1 MLRAKNGGL
10 MSDLKLFDQEIQTY
24 IKPTTLP
31 IAIKLLTSEKL
42 IPEKARRP
50 KKDFQKRF
58 SICQTVG
65 MARRMGWTFAL
76 GKEDLSCPL
85 SQMSLG
91 FERELPFYKEGN
103 LCEAMYT
110 STKGAGAKMEVA
122 VPKFE
127 HGRYQSILIGP
138 VNRADYE
145 PDVILI
151 YGDSAQVMRLV
162 HAALWEEGGT
172 LTSSFMGRYDCAD
185 YTAGVL
191 HSGKCQVI
199 LPCNG
204 DRVFGF
210 VQDFEMAFAI
220 PYQETDK
227 IIKGL
232 QGTHKGG
239 VRYPI
244 PFFMNW
250 EATFP
255 PKYVQLEKLWKEG
268 KD

>member
-1 MLRAKNGGL
+1 
-10 MSDLKLFDQEIQTY
+10 MSNLKVFDQEIRTY

-31 IAIKLLTSEKL
+31 LAIKLLTSEKQ

-255 PKYVQLEKLWKEG
+255 PKYVQLEKLWREG

>member
-1 MLRAKNGGL
+1 MREVF
-10 MSDLKLFDQEIQTY
+10 MSDLKLFEKEIQTY

-31 IAIKLLTSEKL
+31 LAIKFLSSDKE
-42 IPEKARRP
+42 IPEKTKRP

-58 SICQTVG
+58 SVCQTVG
-65 MARRMGWTFAL
+65 MARRIGWTFVL

-85 SQMSLG
+85 SQISLG
-91 FERELPFYKEGN
+91 FEKEPPFYKEGN
-103 LCEAMYT
+103 LCEGMYT
-110 STKGAGAKMEVA
+110 STKEAGRTTEAA

-127 HGRYQSILIGP
+127 FGKYQYILIGP
-138 VNRADYE
+138 VGRAHYE
-145 PDVILI
+145 PDIVLI

-162 HAALWEEGGT
+162 HSALFEEGGT
-172 LTSSFMGRYDCAD
+172 LTSNFTGRYDCAD
-185 YTAGVL
+185 YTAGVMN
-191 HSGKCQVI
+191 SKKCQVI

-220 PYQETDK
+220 PYTQIDK
-227 IIKGL
+227 IVNGL

-239 VRYPI
+239 LRYPI

-255 PKYVQLEKLWKEG
+255 PKYVELEKIWRE
-268 KD
+268 DNE

>member
-1 MLRAKNGGL
+1 MAN
-10 MSDLKLFDQEIQTY
+10 LKPFDQEIQTY

-31 IAIKLLTSEKL
+31 LAIKLLPSEDQ
-42 IPEKARRP
+42 IPEKTRRP

-58 SICQTVG
+58 SICQAAG
-65 MARRMGWTFAL
+65 MARRMGWIFAL

-91 FERELPFYKEGN
+91 FEKEPPFYREGN
-103 LCEAMYT
+103 LCEGMYT
-110 STKGAGAKMEVA
+110 GSKEAGRRTEAI

-127 HGRYQSILIGP
+127 YGKYKFILIGP
-138 VNRADYE
+138 VGRANYE

-185 YTAGVL
+185 YTAGVI

-220 PYQETDK
+220 PNAQVDK
-227 IIKGL
+227 IMIGL

-255 PKYVQLEKLWKEG
+255 PKYIELEKLWREG
-268 KD
+268 KE

>member
-1 MLRAKNGGL
+1 MA
-10 MSDLKLFDQEIQTY
+10 DLKNFDKEIQTY
-24 IKPTTLP
+24 VKPTTLP
-31 IAIKLLTSEKL
+31 LAIKLLTSEDQ
-42 IPEKARRP
+42 IPEKTRRP

-58 SICQTVG
+58 AICQAVG
-65 MARRMGWTFAL
+65 MARRLGWSFAL

-85 SQMSLG
+85 SQMGLG
-91 FERELPFYKEGN
+91 FERDLSFYKEGN
-103 LCEAMYT
+103 LCEGMYT
-110 STKGAGAKMEVA
+110 GTKDAGKRTEAA
-122 VPKFE
+122 VPKFDY
-127 HGRYQSILIGP
+127 GRYQYILIGP
-138 VNRADYE
+138 VSRANYK
-145 PDVILI
+145 PDIILI

-162 HAALWEEGGT
+162 HASLWEEGGT

-204 DRVFGF
+204 DRVFGM

-220 PYQETDK
+220 PQAQIDK
-227 IIKGL
+227 VITGL

-255 PKYVQLEKLWKEG
+255 PKYVELEKLWKEG
-268 KD
+268 KE

>member
-1 MLRAKNGGL
+1 
-10 MSDLKLFDQEIQTY
+10 MSDLKRFDQEIQTY

-31 IAIKLLTSEKL
+31 LAIKLLTSEGQ
-42 IPEKARRP
+42 IPEKTRRP

-58 SICQTVG
+58 SICQVVG
-65 MARRMGWTFAL
+65 MARRIGWTFAL

-85 SQMSLG
+85 SQVGLG
-91 FERELPFYKEGN
+91 FEKEPSFYKEGN
-103 LCEAMYT
+103 LCEGMYT
-110 STKGAGAKMEVA
+110 STKEAGKRTEAA
-122 VPKFE
+122 APKFE
-127 HGRYQSILIGP
+127 YGRYQYILIGP
-138 VNRADYE
+138 VGRANYE

-185 YTAGVL
+185 YTAGVIN
-191 HSGKCQVI
+191 SGKSQVI

-220 PYQETDK
+220 PNTHIDRTVA
-227 IIKGL
+227 GL

-255 PKYVQLEKLWKEG
+255 PKYIELEKLWKED
-268 KD
+268 KE

>member
-1 MLRAKNGGL
+1 
-10 MSDLKLFDQEIQTY
+10 
-24 IKPTTLP
+24 
-31 IAIKLLTSEKL
+31 
-42 IPEKARRP
+42 
-50 KKDFQKRF
+50 
-58 SICQTVG
+58 V
-65 MARRMGWTFAL
+65 
-76 GKEDLSCPL
+76 
-85 SQMSLG
+85 SLG
-91 FERELPFYKEGN
+91 FEKEIPFYKEGN
-103 LCEAMYT
+103 LCENMVTA
-110 STKGAGAKMEVA
+110 TKEAGAKTEAA

-127 HGRYQSILIGP
+127 YGRYQAILIGP
-138 VNRADYE
+138 VGRANYK

-162 HAALWEEGGT
+162 HAALYEKGGT
-172 LTSSFMGRYDCAD
+172 LTSNFMGRYDCAD

-204 DRVFGF
+204 DRVFGIA
-210 VQDFEMAFAI
+210 QDFEMAFAI
-220 PYQETDK
+220 PYPQIDK
-227 IIKGL
+227 IIIGL

-255 PKYVQLEKLWKEG
+255 PKYVELEKLWREG

>member
-1 MLRAKNGGL
+1 MPN
-10 MSDLKLFDQEIQTY
+10 LKLFDQEIQTY
-24 IKPTTLP
+24 IKPTKLP
-31 IAIKLLTSEKL
+31 VAIKLLTLEKQ
-42 IPEKARRP
+42 IPEKTRRP

-65 MARRMGWTFAL
+65 MVRRIGWTFAL
-76 GKEDLSCPL
+76 GREDLSYPL

-103 LCEAMYT
+103 LCEGMYT
-110 STKGAGAKMEVA
+110 STREAGAKMEVA

-127 HGRYQSILIGP
+127 HGRYQYILIGP
-138 VNRADYE
+138 VNRANYE

-172 LTSSFMGRYDCAD
+172 LTSNFMGRYDCAD

-191 HSGKCQVI
+191 QSRKCQVI

-210 VQDFEMAFAI
+210 VQDFEMAFA
-220 PYQETDK
+220 PSPTK
-227 IIKGL
+227 KSTRSLPGSRVP
-232 QGTHKGG
+232 T
-239 VRYPI
+239 
-244 PFFMNW
+244 
-250 EATFP
+250 
-255 PKYVQLEKLWKEG
+255 KEG
-268 KD
+268 FATPSPSS

>member
-1 MLRAKNGGL
+1 MP
-10 MSDLKLFDQEIQTY
+10 DLKAFAQEIQTY

-31 IAIKLLTSEKL
+31 LAIKFLTSEGE
-42 IPEKARRP
+42 IPEKTRRP

-58 SICQTVG
+58 SICQAVG
-65 MARRMGWTFAL
+65 MARRTGWSFAL

-91 FERELPFYKEGN
+91 FERDLPFYKEGN
-103 LCEAMYT
+103 LCEGMYT
-110 STKGAGAKMEVA
+110 GTKEAGKRTEAT

-127 HGRYQSILIGP
+127 YGLYQYILIGP
-138 VNRADYE
+138 AGRANYE

-172 LTSSFMGRYDCAD
+172 LTSNFMGRYDCAD

-191 HSGKCQVI
+191 NSGKCQVI

-204 DRVFGF
+204 DRVFGM

-220 PYQETDK
+220 PHKEIDQ
-227 IIKGL
+227 IITGL

-255 PKYVQLEKLWKEG
+255 PKYVELEKLWKEG
-268 KD
+268 KE

>member
-1 MLRAKNGGL
+1 
-10 MSDLKLFDQEIQTY
+10 MSDLKRFEQEIQTY

-31 IAIKLLTSEKL
+31 LAIKLLSSEDQ
-42 IPEKARRP
+42 IPEKTRRP

-58 SICQTVG
+58 SICQAVG

-91 FERELPFYKEGN
+91 FEKEPLFYREGN
-103 LCEAMYT
+103 LCEGMYT
-110 STKGAGAKMEVA
+110 GSKEAGRRTEAT

-127 HGRYQSILIGP
+127 YGKYKYILIGP
-138 VNRADYE
+138 VGRANYE

-185 YTAGVL
+185 YTVGVTN
-191 HSGKCQVI
+191 SGKCQVI

-220 PYQETDK
+220 PSNQVEK
-227 IIKGL
+227 IITGL

-250 EATFP
+250 EAAFP
-255 PKYVQLEKLWKEG
+255 PKYVELEKLWKEG
-268 KD
+268 KENG

>member
-1 MLRAKNGGL
+1 MHFAREAV
-10 MSDLKLFDQEIQTY
+10 MPDLKVFEREIQTF

-31 IAIKLLTSEKL
+31 LAIKLLTSEEE
-42 IPEKARRP
+42 IPEKTRRP
-50 KKDFQKRF
+50 KRDFKKRF
-58 SICQTVG
+58 AICQTVG
-65 MARRMGWTFAL
+65 MVRRTGWTFAL

-103 LCEAMYT
+103 LCEGMYT
-110 STKGAGAKMEVA
+110 GSKQAGAKTEA
-122 VPKFE
+122 SVPKFE
-127 HGRYQSILIGP
+127 YGRCKYILIGP
-138 VNRADYE
+138 IGRANYD
-145 PDVILI
+145 PDVILL
-151 YGDSAQVMRLV
+151 YGDSAQIMRLV
-162 HAALWEEGGT
+162 HAALYEEGGT
-172 LTSSFMGRYDCAD
+172 LTSNFMGRYDCAD
-185 YTAGVL
+185 YTAGVMN
-191 HSGKCQVI
+191 SGKCQVI

-220 PYQETDK
+220 PYSQIHK
-227 IIKGL
+227 IVTGL
-232 QGTHKGG
+232 QETHKGG

-255 PKYVQLEKLWKEG
+255 PKYVELEKLWREG
-268 KD
+268 KE

>member
-1 MLRAKNGGL
+1 
-10 MSDLKLFDQEIQTY
+10 MSDLKAFEQEIQNY

-31 IAIKLLTSEKL
+31 LAIKLLTSEEE
-42 IPEKARRP
+42 IPEKTRRP
-50 KKDFQKRF
+50 KRDLKKRF
-58 SICQTVG
+58 AICQAVG
-65 MARRMGWTFAL
+65 MARRTGWTFAL

-103 LCEAMYT
+103 LCEGMFT
-110 STKGAGAKMEVA
+110 GSKEAGAKTEAA

-127 HGRYQSILIGP
+127 YGRCQYILIGP
-138 VNRADYE
+138 VGRASYV
-145 PDVILI
+145 PDVILL
-151 YGDSAQVMRLV
+151 YGDSAQIMRLV

-185 YTAGVL
+185 YTAGVMN
-191 HSGKCQVI
+191 SGKCQVI

-220 PYQETDK
+220 PYSQIDK
-227 IIKGL
+227 IITGL

-255 PKYVQLEKLWKEG
+255 LKYLELEKLCREDK
-268 KD
+268 K